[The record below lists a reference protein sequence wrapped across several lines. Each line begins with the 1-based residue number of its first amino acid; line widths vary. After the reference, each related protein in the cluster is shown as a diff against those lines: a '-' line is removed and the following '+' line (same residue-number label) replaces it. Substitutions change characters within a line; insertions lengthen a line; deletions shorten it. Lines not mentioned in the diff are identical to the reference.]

1 MLVDALKKEDPQKL
15 AQLFEELERAA
26 EEYGIDLSDN
36 PFARQEVKP
45 VEHSVEELLGM
56 FVSALE
62 RERKQL
68 REKREQL
75 REEGRQEGELIGEI
89 RATQK
94 FLKRPGTPVEDLAQK
109 NLETLK
115 TMLQELEADLA
126 TLNEA
131 QES

>member
-1 MLVDALKKEDPQKL
+1 MLVDALKKEDPQKP

-36 PFARQEVKP
+36 PFVLQEVKP

-62 RERKQL
+62 RE
-68 REKREQL
+68 REQL

-94 FLKRPGTPVEDLAQK
+94 FLKRPMTPVDDLAPK
-109 NLETLK
+109 SLK
-115 TMLQELEADLA
+115 ALKAMLQELEADLA
-126 TLNEA
+126 TLN
-131 QES
+131 